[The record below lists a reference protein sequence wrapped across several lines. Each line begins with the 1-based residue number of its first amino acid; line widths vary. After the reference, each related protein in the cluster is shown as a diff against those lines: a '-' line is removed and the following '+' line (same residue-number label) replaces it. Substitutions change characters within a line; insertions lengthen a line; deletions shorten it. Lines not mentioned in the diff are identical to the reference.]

1 MHKNLC
7 RPDPVG
13 HMVTDARH
21 LLRAVKAA
29 PAKASLLDRIPGVFD
44 QGQTGSCTG
53 WATCGAIATR
63 MNAQGAPIGMPS
75 APLLYKLSRA
85 IDRTP
90 NTDGSL
96 PALQDEGAMPNQV
109 MRAVQEWGLR
119 SLDASPFEPESIND
133 EPSFLELEGASD
145 CRLAGM
151 YRIGASG
158 SSRIAQIRSSIVAGY
173 PVCFAID
180 VDDAFEEYDGSALLS
195 RFGGPNYGGHYLYC
209 VGYDTTST
217 GETIITGVNSWGTSW
232 GQSGLFEGDE
242 AFVAGWSDIYVLN
255 VKGAEQ

>member
-21 LLRAVKAA
+21 LLRATKAA
-29 PAKASLLDRIPGVFD
+29 PSKASLIDDIPGIFD

-63 MNAQGAPIGMPS
+63 MNVRGEPVGMPS

-85 IDRTP
+85 IDREP
-90 NTDGSL
+90 NADGSL
-96 PALQDEGAMPNQV
+96 PALIDEGAMPNQV
-109 MRAVQEWGLR
+109 MRAVQEWGVR
-119 SLDASPFEPESIND
+119 SLLDAPFDPEHIND
-133 EPSFLELEGASD
+133 EPGFCDLEFAGD

-151 YRIGASG
+151 YRVGATG
-158 SSRIAQIRSSIVAGY
+158 DARIQQVRTAIAMGY

-180 VDDAFEEYDGSALLS
+180 VDDAFEEYDGSRILT
-195 RFGGPNYGGHYLYC
+195 RFSGVNYGGHYLYC
-209 VGYDTTST
+209 VGYDTTSAGKT
-217 GETIITGVNSWGTSW
+217 VISGVNSWGTSW

-242 AFVAGWSDIYVLN
+242 SFVAGWSDLYVLN
-255 VKGAEQ
+255 VKEVQE